1 MISITPHAAGRRV
14 AMARTCEKCNTP
26 LDDEGN
32 CVTCEAD
39 AEGLKLLVRSG
50 YASVREMNN
59 ALEAAGLAPEMEQVP
74 AARPEEKV
82 HPLWNL
88 YADVKEVE
96 ASVTILRKHWAE
108 LLDNPAA
115 SAAAQRGIAGIDL
128 DKGGEIECPACGQK
142 FVLDPG
148 KSECPECGLGLGA
161 PAEASPDEA
170 ERR

>member
-1 MISITPHAAGRRV
+1 
-14 AMARTCEKCNTP
+14 MARNCEKCNTP

-74 AARPEEKV
+74 AARPEEKA

-88 YADVKEVE
+88 YADTAEVQ
-96 ASVTILRKHWAE
+96 AAVSVLRKHWAE
-108 LLDNPAA
+108 LLDDPAA
-115 SAAAQRGIAGIDL
+115 AAAAQRGLAGVDL
-128 DKGGEIECPACGQK
+128 DKGGEITCPACGHL
-142 FVLDPG
+142 FVLASG
-148 KSECPECGLGLGA
+148 KTECPECGLGLGA
-161 PAEASPDEA
+161 AGEAAPDEA
-170 ERR
+170 ESR

>member
-1 MISITPHAAGRRV
+1 MISITPHARGRGV
-14 AMARTCEKCNTP
+14 ARGRTCEKCNTP

-128 DKGGEIECPACGQK
+128 DKGGEIECPACGHK
-142 FVLDPG
+142 FVAKG
-148 KSECPECGLGLGA
+148 SKAECPDCGLALGA
-161 PAEASPDEA
+161 PADAAPDEA
-170 ERR
+170 EH

>member
-1 MISITPHAAGRRV
+1 
-14 AMARTCEKCNTP
+14 MARTCEKCNTP
-26 LDDEGN
+26 LDEEAA
-32 CVTCEAD
+32 CVTCDAD

-59 ALEAAGLAPEMEQVP
+59 ALEAAGLGPEMEQVP
-74 AARPEEKV
+74 AGRPEEKA

-88 YADVKEVE
+88 YAVE
-96 ASVTILRKHWAE
+96 AELERAVGVLRKHWAE
-108 LLDNPAA
+108 LLDDPAA
-115 SAAAQRGIAGIDL
+115 AAAAQRGMAGVDL

-142 FVLDPG
+142 FVLAPG
-148 KSECPECGLGLGA
+148 KVECPECGLGLGA

>member
-1 MISITPHAAGRRV
+1 
-14 AMARTCEKCNTP
+14 MARNCEKCNTP

-74 AARPEEKV
+74 AARPEEKA

-88 YADVKEVE
+88 YADTAEVQ
-96 ASVTILRKHWAE
+96 AAVSVLRKHWAE
-108 LLDNPAA
+108 LLDDPAA
-115 SAAAQRGIAGIDL
+115 AAAAQRGLAGVDL
-128 DKGGEIECPACGQK
+128 DTGGEITCPACGHL
-142 FVLDPG
+142 FVLASG
-148 KSECPECGLGLGA
+148 KTECPECGLGLGA
-161 PAEASPDEA
+161 AGEAAPDEA
-170 ERR
+170 ESR